1 MENDTG
7 EKRVKT
13 IIILLIIKQ
22 KQKIIT
28 KLAKR
33 NTKKVARVI

>member
-28 KLAKR
+28 KLAKT
-33 NTKKVARVI
+33 NTKKIARVI